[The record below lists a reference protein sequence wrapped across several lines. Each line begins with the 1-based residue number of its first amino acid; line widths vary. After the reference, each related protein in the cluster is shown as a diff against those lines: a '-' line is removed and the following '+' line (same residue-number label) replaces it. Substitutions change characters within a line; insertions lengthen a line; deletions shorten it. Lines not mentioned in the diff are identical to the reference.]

1 MRCVGRCRLTLR
13 LNEDYVSGEF
23 QMHLKRLSKDWLA
36 GVLLLATPV
45 FAGTILPGHGSGSPG
60 RTDWNVPAPSQTTID
75 TSNVSACWGVG
86 QPTSLIGRPS
96 SDGER
101 LLFAADYG
109 GFFSSTIFPGWG
121 FTDPQNQDPPAPG
134 TGGNYFLPTGAPL
147 DLGQPADAEE
157 SAPEPATLWM
167 MAAGLIVAGLFGR
180 KLARQPVACREQDS
194 TR

>member
-1 MRCVGRCRLTLR
+1 V
-13 LNEDYVSGEF
+13 
-23 QMHLKRLSKDWLA
+23 HLKRLSKAWLA

-45 FAGTILPGHGSGSPG
+45 FAGTILPGNGSGSPG
-60 RTDWNVPAPSQTTID
+60 RTDWNIPAPSQTTID
-75 TSNVSACWGVG
+75 TSHISVYSGVG
-86 QPTSLIGRPS
+86 QPTSLIGGPS

-101 LLFAADYG
+101 LFVAADYG

-121 FTDPQNQDPPAPG
+121 FTDLQDQDPPPSG

-180 KLARQPVACREQDS
+180 KLARQPVASREQDS

>member
-1 MRCVGRCRLTLR
+1 MKTK
-13 LNEDYVSGEF
+13 SQGEF
-23 QMHLKRLSKDWLA
+23 QVHLNRLSKAWLA

-60 RTDWNVPAPSQTTID
+60 RTDWNVPGPLQILID
-75 TSNVSACWGVG
+75 TSGVSASSGVG
-86 QPTSLIGRPS
+86 QTTSFIGGPS
-96 SDGER
+96 SNGER
-101 LLFAADYG
+101 LFSAADYG

-121 FTDPQNQDPPAPG
+121 FTDPQNQDPPPPG

-157 SAPEPATLWM
+157 SAPEPATLWLM
-167 MAAGLIVAGLFGR
+167 TAGLIMAGLFGR
-180 KLARQPVACREQDS
+180 KLARQPAASRAQDR